1 MSALS
6 NIPPQ
11 AVVPLGAYSLDDLT
25 RCARNADQRLLQA
38 DLGNSRTR
46 SEVLN
51 KLARSFSLPKHFGHN
66 LDALYDCVTD
76 LQPLADASH
85 PGFVVILQNI
95 PENNGFDA
103 QARNALL
110 DVFREAAGYFF
121 DRKTAFRVFYSV
133 ARDKARDSS
142 RDN

>member
-1 MSALS
+1 MSAFS

-11 AVVPLGAYSLDDLT
+11 AVLPLGAYSLDDLT
-25 RCARNADQRLLQA
+25 RCAESADQRLLQA

-46 SEVLN
+46 SEVLH
-51 KLARSFSLPKHFGHN
+51 KLAASFSLPKHFGHN

-76 LQPLADASH
+76 LKPLADASH

-95 PENNGFDA
+95 PENSGFDA
-103 QARNALL
+103 KARNALL
-110 DVFREAAGYFF
+110 DVFRDAADYFF
-121 DRKTAFRVFYSV
+121 DHKTAFRVFYSV
-133 ARDKARDSS
+133 ARDKARDIS

>member
-1 MSALS
+1 M
-6 NIPPQ
+6 
-11 AVVPLGAYSLDDLT
+11 
-25 RCARNADQRLLQA
+25 
-38 DLGNSRTR
+38 
-46 SEVLN
+46 
-51 KLARSFSLPKHFGHN
+51 
-66 LDALYDCVTD
+66 
-76 LQPLADASH
+76 
-85 PGFVVILQNI
+85 ILQNI